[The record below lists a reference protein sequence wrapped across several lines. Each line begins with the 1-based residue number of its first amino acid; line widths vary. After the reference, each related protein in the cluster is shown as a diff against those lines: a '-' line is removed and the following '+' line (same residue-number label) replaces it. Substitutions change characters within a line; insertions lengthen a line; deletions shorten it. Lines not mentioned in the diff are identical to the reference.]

1 MPSSVAI
8 AGQDAVPSADGQA
21 SCDPSGVCS
30 NADQGTLTD
39 GIGSGHSIARE
50 CCVLCPPA
58 CPADQSSAYII
69 DPLSAIQSYVSKYP
83 KIQVTSAPNRIFF
96 DDAARNAKGADAA
109 LVFVNAAGKEGEDR
123 PDGLPLDNNG
133 EELIRRVAAENENTI
148 VVVHAGGPLIVESWI
163 DHVNV
168 TAVLF
173 AYYPG
178 QESGNSLTPV
188 LFGDESP
195 SGKVSR
201 TLILLAQAADIF
213 RT

>member
-1 MPSSVAI
+1 MSAVGCFHAFLADSVA
-8 AGQDAVPSADGQA
+8 
-21 SCDPSGVCS
+21 
-30 NADQGTLTD
+30 
-39 GIGSGHSIARE
+39 
-50 CCVLCPPA
+50 
-58 CPADQSSAYII
+58 AYII
-69 DPLSAIQSYVSKYP
+69 DPLSAIQSYVAKYP

-96 DDAARNAKGADAA
+96 DDAARNAKEADAA

-178 QESGNSLTPV
+178 QESGSSLTPV
-188 LFGDESP
+188 LFGYESP
-195 SGKVSR
+195 SGKVSCP
-201 TLILLAQAADIF
+201 LVLLAQTTHVTFCTAPLCDC
-213 RT
+213 